1 MNHATIDDFDM
12 VWKVFQD
19 NKEWFP
25 HVWNTK
31 VKKRLINNELI
42 FQDGVVITY
51 SKSKRNG
58 KIGRDTDVS
67 ITKGD
72 YVIHQIINSNPR
84 NGNAEKVI
92 REYGKID
99 VLINN
104 AGVTKDNIIMRMS
117 NEDWNNVIE
126 TNLKG
131 TFLGCKYVSKIM
143 VKQKYGKIIN
153 ISSIVGQIGN
163 KGQTNYVA
171 SKAGIDGIT
180 KSLSKELGSR
190 GININSIAP
199 GYIETNMTKLLNDNI
214 KKELLDKISLNR
226 FGQPIEVANLAYF
239 LITEEASYINGQ
251 IINLDGGM

>member
-1 MNHATIDDFDM
+1 MNHATIEDFDE

-72 YVIHQIINSNPR
+72 YIIHQIINSKQG

-92 REYGKID
+92 KEYFD
-99 VLINN
+99 HVNQNVYLT
-104 AGVTKDNIIMRMS
+104 VRSENITANKFYEKVGMS
-117 NEDWNNVIE
+117 MVGNISWS
-126 TNLKG
+126 KG
-131 TFLGCKYVSKIM
+131 TMSGNVWKY
-143 VKQKYGKIIN
+143 
-153 ISSIVGQIGN
+153 
-163 KGQTNYVA
+163 
-171 SKAGIDGIT
+171 T
-180 KSLSKELGSR
+180 K
-190 GININSIAP
+190 
-199 GYIETNMTKLLNDNI
+199 
-214 KKELLDKISLNR
+214 
-226 FGQPIEVANLAYF
+226 
-239 LITEEASYINGQ
+239 
-251 IINLDGGM
+251 

>member
-51 SKSKRNG
+51 SKSRRNG

-92 REYGKID
+92 REYFD
-99 VLINN
+99 
-104 AGVTKDNIIMRMS
+104 
-117 NEDWNNVIE
+117 
-126 TNLKG
+126 
-131 TFLGCKYVSKIM
+131 YVSQDVYLTVRSENIAANKFYEKVGMNM
-143 VKQKYGKIIN
+143 VGN
-153 ISSIVGQIGN
+153 ISWSKGKMPGN
-163 KGQTNYVA
+163 VWKY
-171 SKAGIDGIT
+171 T
-180 KSLSKELGSR
+180 K
-190 GININSIAP
+190 
-199 GYIETNMTKLLNDNI
+199 
-214 KKELLDKISLNR
+214 
-226 FGQPIEVANLAYF
+226 
-239 LITEEASYINGQ
+239 
-251 IINLDGGM
+251 

>member
-1 MNHATIDDFDM
+1 MNHATIEDFDE

-42 FQDGVVITY
+42 FQDGIVITY

-92 REYGKID
+92 REYFDHVGQD
-99 VLINN
+99 VYLT
-104 AGVTKDNIIMRMS
+104 VRSENIAANKFYEKVGM
-117 NEDWNNVIE
+117 N
-126 TNLKG
+126 
-131 TFLGCKYVSKIM
+131 M
-143 VKQKYGKIIN
+143 VGN
-153 ISSIVGQIGN
+153 ISWSKGKMLGN
-163 KGQTNYVA
+163 VWKY
-171 SKAGIDGIT
+171 T
-180 KSLSKELGSR
+180 K
-190 GININSIAP
+190 
-199 GYIETNMTKLLNDNI
+199 
-214 KKELLDKISLNR
+214 
-226 FGQPIEVANLAYF
+226 
-239 LITEEASYINGQ
+239 
-251 IINLDGGM
+251 

>member
-1 MNHATIDDFDM
+1 MNHATIEDFDE

-19 NKEWFP
+19 NKDWFP

-92 REYGKID
+92 REYFDHVGQD
-99 VLINN
+99 VYLT
-104 AGVTKDNIIMRMS
+104 VRSENIAANKFYEKVGM
-117 NEDWNNVIE
+117 N
-126 TNLKG
+126 
-131 TFLGCKYVSKIM
+131 M
-143 VKQKYGKIIN
+143 VGN
-153 ISSIVGQIGN
+153 ISWSKGKMLGN
-163 KGQTNYVA
+163 VWKY
-171 SKAGIDGIT
+171 T
-180 KSLSKELGSR
+180 K
-190 GININSIAP
+190 
-199 GYIETNMTKLLNDNI
+199 
-214 KKELLDKISLNR
+214 
-226 FGQPIEVANLAYF
+226 
-239 LITEEASYINGQ
+239 
-251 IINLDGGM
+251 

>member
-1 MNHATIDDFDM
+1 MNHATIEDFDE

-92 REYGKID
+92 KEYFDHVGQD
-99 VLINN
+99 VYLT
-104 AGVTKDNIIMRMS
+104 VRSENIAANKFYEKVGM
-117 NEDWNNVIE
+117 D
-126 TNLKG
+126 
-131 TFLGCKYVSKIM
+131 M
-143 VKQKYGKIIN
+143 VGN
-153 ISSIVGQIGN
+153 ISWSKGKMPGN
-163 KGQTNYVA
+163 VWKY
-171 SKAGIDGIT
+171 T
-180 KSLSKELGSR
+180 K
-190 GININSIAP
+190 
-199 GYIETNMTKLLNDNI
+199 
-214 KKELLDKISLNR
+214 
-226 FGQPIEVANLAYF
+226 
-239 LITEEASYINGQ
+239 
-251 IINLDGGM
+251 

>member
-1 MNHATIDDFDM
+1 MNHATIEDFDE

-72 YVIHQIINSNPR
+72 YVIHQIINSKQG

-92 REYGKID
+92 KEYFDHVNQNVYLTVRSENITANKFYEKIGMSM
-99 VLINN
+99 V
-104 AGVTKDNIIMRMS
+104 GNIS
-117 NEDWNNVIE
+117 WS
-126 TNLKG
+126 KG
-131 TFLGCKYVSKIM
+131 TTSGNVWKY
-143 VKQKYGKIIN
+143 
-153 ISSIVGQIGN
+153 
-163 KGQTNYVA
+163 
-171 SKAGIDGIT
+171 T
-180 KSLSKELGSR
+180 K
-190 GININSIAP
+190 
-199 GYIETNMTKLLNDNI
+199 
-214 KKELLDKISLNR
+214 
-226 FGQPIEVANLAYF
+226 
-239 LITEEASYINGQ
+239 
-251 IINLDGGM
+251 

>member
-92 REYGKID
+92 REYFDHVSQD
-99 VLINN
+99 VYLT
-104 AGVTKDNIIMRMS
+104 VRSENIAANKFYEKVGM
-117 NEDWNNVIE
+117 N
-126 TNLKG
+126 
-131 TFLGCKYVSKIM
+131 M
-143 VKQKYGKIIN
+143 VGN
-153 ISSIVGQIGN
+153 ISWSKGKMPGN
-163 KGQTNYVA
+163 VWKY
-171 SKAGIDGIT
+171 T
-180 KSLSKELGSR
+180 K
-190 GININSIAP
+190 
-199 GYIETNMTKLLNDNI
+199 
-214 KKELLDKISLNR
+214 
-226 FGQPIEVANLAYF
+226 
-239 LITEEASYINGQ
+239 
-251 IINLDGGM
+251 

>member
-1 MNHATIDDFDM
+1 MNHATIEDFDE

-42 FQDGVVITY
+42 FQDGIVITY

-92 REYGKID
+92 REYFDHVSQD
-99 VLINN
+99 VYLT
-104 AGVTKDNIIMRMS
+104 VRSENIAANKFYEKVGM
-117 NEDWNNVIE
+117 N
-126 TNLKG
+126 
-131 TFLGCKYVSKIM
+131 M
-143 VKQKYGKIIN
+143 VGN
-153 ISSIVGQIGN
+153 ISWSKGKMLGN
-163 KGQTNYVA
+163 VWKY
-171 SKAGIDGIT
+171 T
-180 KSLSKELGSR
+180 K
-190 GININSIAP
+190 
-199 GYIETNMTKLLNDNI
+199 
-214 KKELLDKISLNR
+214 
-226 FGQPIEVANLAYF
+226 
-239 LITEEASYINGQ
+239 
-251 IINLDGGM
+251 

>member
-1 MNHATIDDFDM
+1 MNHATIEDFDE

-42 FQDGVVITY
+42 FQDGIVITY

-92 REYGKID
+92 REYFDHVSQD
-99 VLINN
+99 VYLTVR
-104 AGVTKDNIIMRMS
+104 AENIAANKFYEKVGM
-117 NEDWNNVIE
+117 N
-126 TNLKG
+126 
-131 TFLGCKYVSKIM
+131 M
-143 VKQKYGKIIN
+143 VGN
-153 ISSIVGQIGN
+153 ISWSKGKMLGN
-163 KGQTNYVA
+163 VWKY
-171 SKAGIDGIT
+171 T
-180 KSLSKELGSR
+180 K
-190 GININSIAP
+190 
-199 GYIETNMTKLLNDNI
+199 
-214 KKELLDKISLNR
+214 
-226 FGQPIEVANLAYF
+226 
-239 LITEEASYINGQ
+239 
-251 IINLDGGM
+251 

>member
-51 SKSKRNG
+51 SKSRRNG

-92 REYGKID
+92 REYFDHVGQD
-99 VLINN
+99 VYLT
-104 AGVTKDNIIMRMS
+104 VRSENI
-117 NEDWNNVIE
+117 VK
-126 TNLKG
+126 TNKFYEKVG
-131 TFLGCKYVSKIM
+131 MNM
-143 VKQKYGKIIN
+143 VGN
-153 ISSIVGQIGN
+153 ISWS
-163 KGQTNYVA
+163 KGKMFNQCVEVY
-171 SKAGIDGIT
+171 KIT
-180 KSLSKELGSR
+180 
-190 GININSIAP
+190 
-199 GYIETNMTKLLNDNI
+199 
-214 KKELLDKISLNR
+214 
-226 FGQPIEVANLAYF
+226 
-239 LITEEASYINGQ
+239 
-251 IINLDGGM
+251 

>member
-1 MNHATIDDFDM
+1 MNHATIEDFDE

-72 YVIHQIINSNPR
+72 YIIHQIINSKQG

-92 REYGKID
+92 KEYFDHVNQNVYLTVRSENIVANRFYEKVGM
-99 VLINN
+99 
-104 AGVTKDNIIMRMS
+104 TK
-117 NEDWNNVIE
+117 V
-126 TNLKG
+126 
-131 TFLGCKYVSKIM
+131 
-143 VKQKYGKIIN
+143 
-153 ISSIVGQIGN
+153 
-163 KGQTNYVA
+163 
-171 SKAGIDGIT
+171 
-180 KSLSKELGSR
+180 
-190 GININSIAP
+190 
-199 GYIETNMTKLLNDNI
+199 GYINWSNGKMKGNVWCS
-214 KKELLDKISLNR
+214 KK
-226 FGQPIEVANLAYF
+226 
-239 LITEEASYINGQ
+239 T
-251 IINLDGGM
+251 

>member
-1 MNHATIDDFDM
+1 MNHATIDDFDE

-51 SKSKRNG
+51 SKSRRNG

-92 REYGKID
+92 REYFDHVGQD
-99 VLINN
+99 VYLT
-104 AGVTKDNIIMRMS
+104 VRSENIAANKFYEKVGM
-117 NEDWNNVIE
+117 N
-126 TNLKG
+126 
-131 TFLGCKYVSKIM
+131 M
-143 VKQKYGKIIN
+143 VGN
-153 ISSIVGQIGN
+153 ISWSKGKMLGN
-163 KGQTNYVA
+163 VWKY
-171 SKAGIDGIT
+171 T
-180 KSLSKELGSR
+180 K
-190 GININSIAP
+190 
-199 GYIETNMTKLLNDNI
+199 
-214 KKELLDKISLNR
+214 
-226 FGQPIEVANLAYF
+226 
-239 LITEEASYINGQ
+239 
-251 IINLDGGM
+251 

>member
-1 MNHATIDDFDM
+1 MNHATIDDFDK

-42 FQDGVVITY
+42 FQDGIVITY

-92 REYGKID
+92 REYFDHVSQD
-99 VLINN
+99 VYLT
-104 AGVTKDNIIMRMS
+104 VRSENIAANKFYEKVGM
-117 NEDWNNVIE
+117 N
-126 TNLKG
+126 
-131 TFLGCKYVSKIM
+131 M
-143 VKQKYGKIIN
+143 VGN
-153 ISSIVGQIGN
+153 ISWSKGKMLGN
-163 KGQTNYVA
+163 VWKY
-171 SKAGIDGIT
+171 T
-180 KSLSKELGSR
+180 K
-190 GININSIAP
+190 
-199 GYIETNMTKLLNDNI
+199 
-214 KKELLDKISLNR
+214 
-226 FGQPIEVANLAYF
+226 
-239 LITEEASYINGQ
+239 
-251 IINLDGGM
+251 

>member
-51 SKSKRNG
+51 SKSRRNG

-92 REYGKID
+92 REYFDHVSQD
-99 VLINN
+99 VYLT
-104 AGVTKDNIIMRMS
+104 VRSENIAANKFYEKVGM
-117 NEDWNNVIE
+117 D
-126 TNLKG
+126 
-131 TFLGCKYVSKIM
+131 M
-143 VKQKYGKIIN
+143 VGN
-153 ISSIVGQIGN
+153 ISWSKGKMLGN
-163 KGQTNYVA
+163 VWKY
-171 SKAGIDGIT
+171 T
-180 KSLSKELGSR
+180 K
-190 GININSIAP
+190 
-199 GYIETNMTKLLNDNI
+199 
-214 KKELLDKISLNR
+214 
-226 FGQPIEVANLAYF
+226 
-239 LITEEASYINGQ
+239 
-251 IINLDGGM
+251 

>member
-51 SKSKRNG
+51 SKSRRNG

-72 YVIHQIINSNPR
+72 YVIHQIINSKQG

-92 REYGKID
+92 KEYFD
-99 VLINN
+99 HVNQNVYLT
-104 AGVTKDNIIMRMS
+104 VRSENITANKFYEKVGMS
-117 NEDWNNVIE
+117 MVGNISWS
-126 TNLKG
+126 KG
-131 TFLGCKYVSKIM
+131 TMSGNVWKY
-143 VKQKYGKIIN
+143 
-153 ISSIVGQIGN
+153 
-163 KGQTNYVA
+163 
-171 SKAGIDGIT
+171 T
-180 KSLSKELGSR
+180 K
-190 GININSIAP
+190 
-199 GYIETNMTKLLNDNI
+199 
-214 KKELLDKISLNR
+214 
-226 FGQPIEVANLAYF
+226 
-239 LITEEASYINGQ
+239 
-251 IINLDGGM
+251 

>member
-51 SKSKRNG
+51 SKSRRNG

-92 REYGKID
+92 REYFDHVSQD
-99 VLINN
+99 VYLT
-104 AGVTKDNIIMRMS
+104 VRSENIAANKFYEKVGM
-117 NEDWNNVIE
+117 N
-126 TNLKG
+126 
-131 TFLGCKYVSKIM
+131 M
-143 VKQKYGKIIN
+143 VGN
-153 ISSIVGQIGN
+153 ISWSKGKMLGN
-163 KGQTNYVA
+163 VWKY
-171 SKAGIDGIT
+171 T
-180 KSLSKELGSR
+180 K
-190 GININSIAP
+190 
-199 GYIETNMTKLLNDNI
+199 
-214 KKELLDKISLNR
+214 
-226 FGQPIEVANLAYF
+226 
-239 LITEEASYINGQ
+239 
-251 IINLDGGM
+251 

>member
-51 SKSKRNG
+51 SKSRRNG

-92 REYGKID
+92 REYFDHVGQD
-99 VLINN
+99 VYLT
-104 AGVTKDNIIMRMS
+104 VRSENIAANKFYEKVGM
-117 NEDWNNVIE
+117 N
-126 TNLKG
+126 
-131 TFLGCKYVSKIM
+131 M
-143 VKQKYGKIIN
+143 VGN
-153 ISSIVGQIGN
+153 ISWSKGKMLGN
-163 KGQTNYVA
+163 VWKY
-171 SKAGIDGIT
+171 T
-180 KSLSKELGSR
+180 KQ
-190 GININSIAP
+190 
-199 GYIETNMTKLLNDNI
+199 
-214 KKELLDKISLNR
+214 LDFQN
-226 FGQPIEVANLAYF
+226 
-239 LITEEASYINGQ
+239 
-251 IINLDGGM
+251 

>member
-1 MNHATIDDFDM
+1 MNHATIEDFDE

-72 YVIHQIINSNPR
+72 YIIHQIINSKQG

-92 REYGKID
+92 KEYFD
-99 VLINN
+99 HVNQNVYLT
-104 AGVTKDNIIMRMS
+104 VRSENITANKFYEKVGMS
-117 NEDWNNVIE
+117 MVGNISWS
-126 TNLKG
+126 KG
-131 TFLGCKYVSKIM
+131 TMS
-143 VKQKYGKIIN
+143 
-153 ISSIVGQIGN
+153 GN
-163 KGQTNYVA
+163 VWRY
-171 SKAGIDGIT
+171 T
-180 KSLSKELGSR
+180 K
-190 GININSIAP
+190 
-199 GYIETNMTKLLNDNI
+199 
-214 KKELLDKISLNR
+214 
-226 FGQPIEVANLAYF
+226 
-239 LITEEASYINGQ
+239 
-251 IINLDGGM
+251 